1 MLRLQIDGLNHRNRL
16 AIMPQVP
23 VPDGLPIFYCNALC
37 VALILQMS
45 CNTYPQMKLIELPE
59 GRTAVVSGIEAETAE
74 LEAKLRE
81 VGFAEGDEVEML
93 SRGPFGAKTL
103 AVRLNRSIIALRG
116 PEAAA
121 IRVEVAP

>member
-1 MLRLQIDGLNHRNRL
+1 
-16 AIMPQVP
+16 
-23 VPDGLPIFYCNALC
+23 
-37 VALILQMS
+37 
-45 CNTYPQMKLIELPE
+45 MKLIELPA
-59 GRTAVVSGIEAETAE
+59 GQTAYVAGFEAGTEE

-93 SRGPFGAKTL
+93 THGPFGAKTL

-121 IRVEVAP
+121 IRIELTP

>member
-1 MLRLQIDGLNHRNRL
+1 
-16 AIMPQVP
+16 
-23 VPDGLPIFYCNALC
+23 
-37 VALILQMS
+37 
-45 CNTYPQMKLIELPE
+45 MKLIELPE
-59 GRTAVVSGIEAETAE
+59 GRTAVVSGIETGTAE

-93 SRGPFGAKTL
+93 SRGPFGVRTL

-121 IRVEVAP
+121 IEVQLAP